1 MQAAAD
7 MFNEFLVVK
16 RAWQLHQMQTRKGVL
31 LFSLN
36 RTIDIK
42 NNLLF
47 CKNKSIKWTL
57 LFLPFWG
64 RLYISYFLQQLAYA
78 SSNFSLISMLDLRN
92 LMNLHNY
99 QDLWMCFL
107 IYLRSHHWKQ
117 LLKCENPGL
126 FFLIYV
132 ILFSRLLTE
141 KSDDWIQNRQITGVR
156 SDHSAN

>member
-1 MQAAAD
+1 MQVAKKAETFKTIETFKTWLSCSGAAAVQAAAD

-31 LFSLN
+31 VFSLN

-78 SSNFSLISMLDLRN
+78 SQIS
-92 LMNLHNY
+92 
-99 QDLWMCFL
+99 
-107 IYLRSHHWKQ
+107 
-117 LLKCENPGL
+117 
-126 FFLIYV
+126 V
-132 ILFSRLLTE
+132 
-141 KSDDWIQNRQITGVR
+141 
-156 SDHSAN
+156 